1 MFRRVLGP
9 LVMLGVFHL
18 ASAQD
23 LPYLGAVFEPA
34 LYEHALYI
42 TAGRT
47 DVPSCG
53 THPRC
58 DIIPAGTDVHVSLL
72 ITNVSGHAVTYYNLR
87 WGPATEFEIRDAE
100 GNLAPETEEFLQRK
114 RDFYKDG
121 QWRGHVWGHPE
132 LDDPRTITG
141 DSAWD
146 GPPFD
151 DQQTLEPGK
160 SVSFGATPNRY
171 YDMSRPGVYSIVAKR
186 LNDEPPHEWVY
197 SNEVK
202 VTIVPNEAAVPL
214 GPGRY

>member
-141 DSAWD
+141 DSAWE